1 MILEYE
7 AQAGDTTM
15 KITEILLRHY
25 GVLGVVL
32 LSLCSGTVIATELDK
47 VDNWDVDGANGS
59 LYVHGALTESA
70 CRLAMSSAYQTIELG
85 TVGTGQLQ
93 QVGQMGTPIAVTLQL
108 EDCLSSES
116 RNRNQLGNLLWSPDM
131 PAMKIRFLA
140 PSDKQSPN
148 LVAVDGAQGLA
159 LQLSDV
165 AYQPIRLGQFSSSHL
180 ISPGQNT
187 LTYYV
192 TPVRT
197 AAGLTAG
204 AYTALIRFQLSYE

>member
-1 MILEYE
+1 
-7 AQAGDTTM
+7 M
-15 KITEILLRHY
+15 KVTKISPRHY
-25 GVLGVVL
+25 SVFAAVL
-32 LSLCSGTVIATELDK
+32 LSLCSGTVTATDLDK
-47 VDNWDVDGANGS
+47 VDNWDVDGANGT

-93 QVGQMGTPIAVTLQL
+93 HAGQMGTPIAVTLRL

-116 RNRNQLGNLLWSPDM
+116 RNQNQLGNLLWSPDM

-140 PSDKQSPN
+140 PMDRQNPS
-148 LVAVDGAQGLA
+148 LAAVEGAQGLA
-159 LQLSDV
+159 LQLSD
-165 AYQPIRLGQFSSSHL
+165 ATHQPLTLGQFSLPHL
-180 ISPGQNT
+180 ISPGQKT

-197 AAGLTAG
+197 TAGLTAG
-204 AYTALIRFQLSYE
+204 AYSALIRFQLSYE